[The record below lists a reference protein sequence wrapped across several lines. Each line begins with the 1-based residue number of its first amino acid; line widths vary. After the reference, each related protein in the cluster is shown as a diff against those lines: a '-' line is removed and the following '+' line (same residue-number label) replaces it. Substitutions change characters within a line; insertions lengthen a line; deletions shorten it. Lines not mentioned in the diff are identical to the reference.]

1 MYCSTV
7 PSNAVSY
14 MDRSLGILENVL
26 LLLSCLQVTSVD
38 GSSEIGKIYKQWS
51 GFAQELFTDAA
62 NFGIRC
68 KDNMWF
74 IKMVYVEHSSN
85 NCMQE

>member
-1 MYCSTV
+1 M
-7 PSNAVSY
+7 
-14 MDRSLGILENVL
+14 
-26 LLLSCLQVTSVD
+26 TSVD

-68 KDNMWF
+68 KDNMWL
-74 IKMVYVEHSSN
+74 IKTLNYIEHPSN